1 MKKYI
6 LLIIGAFLLFSCSEN
21 ANIWRTWV
29 EKETWVFAAIY
40 LDWTNWTVFEWNIE
54 IPDDL
59 RNISFPKN
67 GSRNPSFHLAF
78 SEPLPNDKEI
88 VDFIKTA
95 ANFVTKD
102 YSIVIWIKWKD
113 VQEVLNSEIIF
124 DAISK
129 MKVKKIAFV
138 SSEKSW
144 DKTEKEYTIPQNI
157 VQKILNTEVEKTY
170 DISTSYNPIYFLD
183 EKWEKKSLIY
193 QNWKAKYFTN
203 QNNSRLL
210 LNKLLDKEEKKAYE
224 LQTWWKS
231 FSKD

>member
-1 MKKYI
+1 
-6 LLIIGAFLLFSCSEN
+6 
-21 ANIWRTWV
+21 
-29 EKETWVFAAIY
+29 
-40 LDWTNWTVFEWNIE
+40 
-54 IPDDL
+54 
-59 RNISFPKN
+59 
-67 GSRNPSFHLAF
+67 
-78 SEPLPNDKEI
+78 
-88 VDFIKTA
+88 
-95 ANFVTKD
+95 
-102 YSIVIWIKWKD
+102 
-113 VQEVLNSEIIF
+113 
-124 DAISK
+124 

-138 SSEKSW
+138 SSEKPW

-210 LNKLLDKEEKKAYE
+210 LDKLLDKEEKKAYE
-224 LQTWWKS
+224 LQTWWKI

>member
-1 MKKYI
+1 MKKNK
-6 LLIIGAFLLFSCSEN
+6 IIAVIPARYQASRFPAKLMQMLGDKTVIMTTYQNVVETGLFDE
-21 ANIWRTWV
+21 
-29 EKETWVFAAIY
+29 VFVAT
-40 LDWTNWTVFEWNIE
+40 D
-54 IPDDL
+54 
-59 RNISFPKN
+59 
-67 GSRNPSFHLAF
+67 
-78 SEPLPNDKEI
+78 
-88 VDFIKTA
+88 
-95 ANFVTKD
+95 
-102 YSIVIWIKWKD
+102 
-113 VQEVLNSEIIF
+113 SEIIF

-138 SSEKSW
+138 SSEKPW

-210 LNKLLDKEEKKAYE
+210 LDKLLDKEEKKAYE
-224 LQTWWKS
+224 LQTWWKI

>member
-1 MKKYI
+1 
-6 LLIIGAFLLFSCSEN
+6 
-21 ANIWRTWV
+21 
-29 EKETWVFAAIY
+29 
-40 LDWTNWTVFEWNIE
+40 
-54 IPDDL
+54 
-59 RNISFPKN
+59 
-67 GSRNPSFHLAF
+67 
-78 SEPLPNDKEI
+78 
-88 VDFIKTA
+88 
-95 ANFVTKD
+95 
-102 YSIVIWIKWKD
+102 
-113 VQEVLNSEIIF
+113 
-124 DAISK
+124 

-170 DISTSYNPIYFLD
+170 DISASYNPIYFLD

-203 QNNSRLL
+203 QNNSKLL
-210 LNKLLDKEEKKAYE
+210 LNKLLDEEEKKAYE

>member
-6 LLIIGAFLLFSCSEN
+6 LLIISAFLLFSCSEN
-21 ANIWRTWV
+21 VNIGRTGV
-29 EKETWVFAAIY
+29 EKETGVFAAIY
-40 LDWTNWTVFEWNIE
+40 LDGTNGTVFEGNIE

-78 SEPLPNDKEI
+78 SEPLPSDKEI

-102 YSIVIWIKWKD
+102 YSIVIGIKGKD

-138 SSEKSW
+138 SSEKSG

-183 EKWEKKSLIY
+183 EKGEKKSLIY
-193 QNWKAKYFTN
+193 QNGKAKYFTN
-203 QNNSRLL
+203 QNNSRLF

-224 LQTWWKS
+224 LQTWGKI

>member
-1 MKKYI
+1 MKKNK
-6 LLIIGAFLLFSCSEN
+6 IIAVIPARYQASRFPAKLMQMLGGKTVIITTYQNVVETGLFDE
-21 ANIWRTWV
+21 
-29 EKETWVFAAIY
+29 VFVAT
-40 LDWTNWTVFEWNIE
+40 D
-54 IPDDL
+54 
-59 RNISFPKN
+59 
-67 GSRNPSFHLAF
+67 
-78 SEPLPNDKEI
+78 
-88 VDFIKTA
+88 
-95 ANFVTKD
+95 
-102 YSIVIWIKWKD
+102 
-113 VQEVLNSEIIF
+113 SEIIF

-129 MKVKKIAFV
+129 MKTKKIAFV
-138 SSEKSW
+138 SSEKPW

-170 DISTSYNPIYFLD
+170 DISASYNPIYFLD

-210 LNKLLDKEEKKAYE
+210 LNKLLDEEEKKAYE